1 MLDQHEPRDVVHK
14 LVGLVFR
21 NLLGEL
27 LNFELGPEM
36 GLFIFGFMIKFSP
49 LIIVAVT
56 LDKRLLGM
64 VEHCGLDKSRRDVF
78 LVG

>member
-1 MLDQHEPRDVVHK
+1 MLNRHEPRDIVHK

-21 NLLGEL
+21 DLFGQL

-36 GLFIFGFMIKFSP
+36 RLFIFGFMIKFSP
-49 LIIVAVT
+49 LIFVAVT
-56 LDKRLLGM
+56 LDKGLLGM
-64 VEHCGLDKSRRDVF
+64 VEDSRLYKGRSNMF